1 MTDDSVITDEMRK
14 AIGTEG
20 PQCVVEIEKR
30 LIKRFA
36 EAVGDS
42 NPLWLDEEYARKSKN
57 GGITAPPMVFLAVM
71 MSGGAT
77 RPEVPDPFER
87 VLDIGG
93 EWEFLQSVRPGDE
106 VTSVTTLTGM
116 RERNGKLGKMI
127 FWTFETTHTNQK
139 GEIVATSKSTIAT
152 Y

>member
-1 MTDDSVITDEMRK
+1 MTGDSVITDEMRK
-14 AIGTEG
+14 AIGTKG
-20 PQCVVEIEKR
+20 PKCVVEIEKR
-30 LIKRFA
+30 LIRRFA
-36 EAVGDS
+36 EAVGDL
-42 NPLWLDEEYARKSKN
+42 NPLWLDKEYATKSKN
-57 GGITAPPMVFLAVM
+57 GDITAPPTIFLAVM

-93 EWEFLQSVRPGDE
+93 EWEFLLPVRPGDE
-106 VTSVTTLTGM
+106 INNVTTLTGM

-139 GEIVATSKSTIAT
+139 GEVVATSKSTIAT